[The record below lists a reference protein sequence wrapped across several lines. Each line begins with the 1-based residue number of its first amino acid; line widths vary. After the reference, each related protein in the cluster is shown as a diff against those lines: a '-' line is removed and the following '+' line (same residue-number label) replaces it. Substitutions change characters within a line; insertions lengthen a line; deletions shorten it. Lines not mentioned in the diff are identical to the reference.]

1 MKKLLTIPL
10 LSFLCGCALLNPNAT
25 ADQKAAQVKSLS
37 YAAASIGTQV
47 EITRNPNSIVGFG
60 KAYDDLGVL
69 LQSKVVTG
77 AALRSILATLPVS
90 KLQSPTAIII
100 IQDVTVL
107 YDATVGTNIDLTKA
121 PLALAAAQ
129 GIHDG
134 IGAALGKPVSP

>member
-1 MKKLLTIPL
+1 
-10 LSFLCGCALLNPNAT
+10 
-25 ADQKAAQVKSLS
+25 
-37 YAAASIGTQV
+37 
-47 EITRNPNSIVGFG
+47 
-60 KAYDDLGVL
+60 
-69 LQSKVVTG
+69 
-77 AALRSILATLPVS
+77 LPVS